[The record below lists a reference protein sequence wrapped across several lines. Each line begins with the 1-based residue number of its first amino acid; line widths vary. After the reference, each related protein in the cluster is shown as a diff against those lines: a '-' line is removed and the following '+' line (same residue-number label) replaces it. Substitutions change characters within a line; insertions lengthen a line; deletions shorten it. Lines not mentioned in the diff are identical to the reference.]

1 MTRNETTC
9 PTPPDRAAG
18 GGRSTLDLLPIC
30 RAARAR
36 LAGPGGYYNL
46 GNALCLATSI
56 AIPALTERGPGS
68 GMLAAVVRSLVGN
81 PEATALT
88 AATVIFFWSSEAYH
102 RAWLEGSPPDQRLN
116 RRGDLLTGIGCVVFA
131 AAMLGFG
138 LPVLVA
144 ALAVQAA
151 GKFGSAAGLTTLP
164 GWPAS
169 WPDPFR
175 TAVLASRFPAIA
187 AAGTEL
193 AGLASLPAGDVAWP
207 AVLVPLTL
215 LISYALWVRADLLL
229 FGSTKDLSPVPA
241 VR

>member
-1 MTRNETTC
+1 MIE
-9 PTPPDRAAG
+9 
-18 GGRSTLDLLPIC
+18 LFH
-30 RAARAR
+30 
-36 LAGPGGYYNL
+36 GYTY
-46 GNALCLATSI
+46 S
-56 AIPALTERGPGS
+56 
-68 GMLAAVVRSLVGN
+68 GN
-81 PEATALT
+81 PI
-88 AATVIFFWSSEAYH
+88 AA
-102 RAWLEGSPPDQRLN
+102 
-116 RRGDLLTGIGCVVFA
+116 
-131 AAMLGFG
+131 
-138 LPVLVA
+138 
-144 ALAVQAA
+144 
-151 GKFGSAAGLTTLP
+151 AAGLATLP
-164 GWPAS
+164 CWPAS